1 MQGGQWKLRKRTR
14 RKTEMLVLASV
25 TAAYLALH
33 GMPQN
38 NIKVF
43 AKSEDEIVLRVC
55 NWEEYIDT
63 GDWDEEE
70 RIALDNGVEIFG
82 EKPLYEDFEDWY
94 FETYGR
100 RVRVEYSCFGT
111 NEDLYNQLNLGDT
124 YDLVC
129 PSEYMIMKLM
139 AEGRLEPYSDT
150 FYDKNNECNYY
161 ANNVSPYIYNVM
173 NTNEING
180 ERWGKYAAGYMWGI
194 TGFFGGSIQLEN
206 LC

>member
-38 NIKVF
+38 NMQVF

-124 YDLVC
+124 YDLV
-129 PSEYMIMKLM
+129 IRI
-139 AEGRLEPYSDT
+139 A
-150 FYDKNNECNYY
+150 
-161 ANNVSPYIYNVM
+161 
-173 NTNEING
+173 
-180 ERWGKYAAGYMWGI
+180 
-194 TGFFGGSIQLEN
+194 
-206 LC
+206 

>member
-1 MQGGQWKLRKRTR
+1 
-14 RKTEMLVLASV
+14 MLVLASV

-38 NIKVF
+38 NMQVF

-100 RVRVEYSCFGT
+100 RVRVEYEADGGG
-111 NEDLYNQLNLGDT
+111 Q
-124 YDLVC
+124 
-129 PSEYMIMKLM
+129 
-139 AEGRLEPYSDT
+139 
-150 FYDKNNECNYY
+150 
-161 ANNVSPYIYNVM
+161 
-173 NTNEING
+173 
-180 ERWGKYAAGYMWGI
+180 AGAV
-194 TGFFGGSIQLEN
+194 FRHVL
-206 LC
+206 